1 MGGNGR
7 PAHAVQSVDRALD
20 LLEALAEAD
29 RPVGVSE
36 LATATSLPFG
46 TAHRLLRSLVA
57 RGYAR
62 QDSDRKYAPGAVLF
76 RLGSVAQRSMGRSA
90 RPYLARLVELSGETA
105 NLAVRDGDQVVYLA
119 QAPSPHAL
127 RMFAEVGRHVHAHC
141 TAVGKVL
148 LADLSA
154 DERDGVVGRAGL
166 PRRTDTTITRPEVLG
181 RELERVRSGGFALDN
196 GEEEPGV
203 RCVAV
208 PVGEPGAVIASLSVS
223 GPTERMQRVDLGSL
237 VPRMRRVADEFAA
250 AFGACRPADAVRLS
264 PGD

>member
-1 MGGNGR
+1 VVGNGR

-62 QDSDRKYAPGAVLF
+62 QDPDRRYTPGAGLL
-76 RLGSVAQRSMGRSA
+76 RLGSVAQRSLGRGA

-127 RMFAEVGRHVHAHC
+127 RMFAEAGRHAHAHC

-148 LADLSA
+148 LADLST
-154 DERDGVVGRAGL
+154 DERDGVIARAGL
-166 PRRTDTTITRPEVLG
+166 PRRTDSTITRPEVLV

-196 GEEEPGV
+196 GEEDSGV

-208 PVGEPGAVIASLSVS
+208 PVGEPGAVIAALSVS
-223 GPTERMQRVDLGSL
+223 GPTERMDQVDLTRL
-237 VPRMRRVADEFAA
+237 VPRMRAIAEELAREV
-250 AFGACRPADAVRLS
+250 GATRQRP
-264 PGD
+264 